1 VTLQAK
7 RRLAGWIHSFSRIVI
22 GTLFA
27 CHGAANLFG
36 LFVFKHSAPLP
47 FGAWPG
53 WWAAVI
59 ELVGGLLVA
68 VGLYTRPA
76 AVLCSGAMAY
86 AYFTV
91 HQEHGV
97 LPIQNGGEPAAM
109 FCWVFLLVAAL
120 GAGPIALDTLRARR
134 STGTGRDTTTVD
146 YADAAAGH

>member
-7 RRLAGWIHSFSRIVI
+7 RRLVGWIHSSTRVVI

-27 CHGAANLFG
+27 CHGASNLFG
-36 LFVFKHSAPLP
+36 LFVFKHAASLP

-53 WWAAVI
+53 WWAAMI

-68 VGLYTRPA
+68 IGLYTRPA
-76 AVLCSGAMAY
+76 AVLCSGAMAF

-91 HQEHGV
+91 HQQHGM

-120 GAGPIALDTLRARR
+120 GAGPISVDTWRARR
-134 STGTGRDTTTVD
+134 SVRIGSD
-146 YADAAAGH
+146 APAAAYAGVVVGR